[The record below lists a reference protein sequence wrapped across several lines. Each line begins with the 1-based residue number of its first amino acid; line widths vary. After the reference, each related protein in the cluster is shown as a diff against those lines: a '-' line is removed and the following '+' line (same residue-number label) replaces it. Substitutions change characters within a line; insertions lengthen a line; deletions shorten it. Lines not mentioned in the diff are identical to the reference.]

1 MAEIRVL
8 SVNGVKLALP
18 ELAREFERQ
27 SGHKLAV
34 SLDEAGHLRG
44 RIVGGE
50 AFDIAILPRAAAAAL
65 AAQGKLAG
73 GEPVDLVRAEF
84 GLGARAGMPPQS
96 ASLDDFRRF
105 LLGAR
110 TIAYTDP
117 ATGGVSGVFF
127 ARMADE
133 LGIGEAVAA
142 RGRLTAGVLNDEL
155 VARGEAEIAV
165 QMKHEL
171 LAVPGIDFVPF
182 PPPYCDTGFVVFSA
196 GPGPAARPEA
206 AALIR
211 FLRGPTAASLFRT
224 KGLDPI

>member
-142 RGRLTAGVLNDEL
+142 RGRVTAGVLNGEL

-182 PPPYCDTGFVVFSA
+182 PPRIAT
-196 GPGPAARPEA
+196 PALSCSVRAPAPR
-206 AALIR
+206 
-211 FLRGPTAASLFRT
+211 RGPKPPPSSAF
-224 KGLDPI
+224 